1 MLQYLET
8 KPFYLPEKIAPL
20 VASPQIHLFATGNG
34 TGYIEVISYCT
45 CANGTRYKTHLEYC
59 KNAELLLFK

>member
-45 CANGTRYKTHLEYC
+45 CANGTRY
-59 KNAELLLFK
+59 

>member
-1 MLQYLET
+1 MLQYLEA

-20 VASPQIHLFATGNG
+20 VASPQVQLFSTGNG

-45 CANGTRYKTHLEYC
+45 CANSTR
-59 KNAELLLFK
+59 